1 MNTQR
6 AATRFLLF
14 ALIGLL
20 MEVFF
25 TAIADGVGGDIDL
38 RGSTSPWMMIDYGIL
53 GIALLPLKAFLD
65 KYGLP
70 LPARA
75 FVYMLGIFFVE
86 YVSGL
91 AFVAAGLHVWD
102 YSHHPYNLHGQI
114 TLYYA
119 PFWFGLGLVVEALHR
134 RVDACAVMLL
144 RGWTAEELMETPR
157 P

>member
-75 FVYMLGIFFVE
+75 FVYMLGIFFELGFQVAQGPDVE
-86 YVSGL
+86 TEY
-91 AFVAAGLHVWD
+91 
-102 YSHHPYNLHGQI
+102 YNFDALSFCNR
-114 TLYYA
+114 YA
-119 PFWFGLGLVVEALHR
+119 QL
-134 RVDACAVMLL
+134 
-144 RGWTAEELMETPR
+144 
-157 P
+157 

>member
-1 MNTQR
+1 MNTKR
-6 AATRFLLF
+6 AALRFLLF

-25 TAIADGVGGDIDL
+25 TAISHGVGGSIDL
-38 RGSTSPWMMIDYGIL
+38 RGSTSPWMMFDYGIL
-53 GIALLPLKAFLD
+53 GIALMPLKTFLE

-75 FVYMLGIFFVE
+75 FVYMLGIFLVE
-86 YVSGL
+86 YVSGRI
-91 AFVAAGLHVWD
+91 FVAAGLHVWD
-102 YSHHPYNLHGQI
+102 YSHLPYNLHGQI
-114 TLYYA
+114 TLLYA

-134 RVDACAVMLL
+134 RVDAIAVLLL
-144 RGWTAEELMETPR
+144 RGWTAEELLETPR